1 MKTTASMKT
10 TTIPRLPRLPRI
22 PRLHQGIAM
31 LFPSMFIA
39 LCLAAPSARAA
50 LIASDDFDSYT
61 PGASLIG
68 QSAGGA
74 GWDAAW
80 STGNAAAA
88 VITISNAP
96 ADRISHTLDN
106 GDVLGSDTSGSVL
119 IISSTATA
127 ATDYSNMLLRNFAT
141 APDAG
146 ADVFLSFIFKIK
158 NLAQADGERLTT
170 NALTAWF
177 ARDAAAHAN
186 DTAGLV
192 GLNGQFGAGFDANRS
207 FVTGNLNNGQTYFAV
222 VKYTGWDGTAYR
234 TCQVWLNPSIADET
248 TTNSAKTVTRTES
261 ARGSTAMTGLR
272 VRTFGITAIDTATPA
287 GRYQIIDAIRV
298 GTTWADVVGVPTPV
312 TQPAITGI
320 TSASSLSALRYGDQI
335 TIAGSNFS
343 ATTVVTIGGVTA
355 TATLDA
361 DTPDTKM
368 SVAIPVA
375 AVGAD
380 LEVVAA
386 NGDLTATAAQKVTIL
401 AREPAVTDITP
412 VNGLHSGDAIAITG
426 ENFSVGAPSVT
437 IGGYAATVTPD
448 ENTPDT
454 LLTARIPADAV
465 GAALAVIV
473 TNAHGNTTATQTLS
487 VTALTPVIT
496 GITPNPA
503 WPGDT
508 ITITGENFI
517 NPVVTIGAYTVS
529 VIAST
534 ATGITA
540 TVPAE
545 IAVGEYTLTVTTE
558 AGPATGSLAITL
570 APSVTSV
577 LPVQAAPGELV
588 TLTGKY
594 LGGATVTIGGVRAI
608 VYQAESSDTV
618 LKVFVPDAPAG
629 GVITLT
635 AAGGAAGETTT
646 VENQFEVGAPG
657 VQLAADDFES
667 DIYTADSDTWITG
680 KDGGSGWGGPWLGR
694 ANTLEVITGAD
705 SITHTLDD
713 GTVIGGGKALK
724 LASNHDKA
732 LARPLAQ
739 PVANGADV
747 FLSFIFKIKS
757 NAGDG
762 ETVTGNVF
770 SSWAATTDL
779 SIASGSYDAGTLG
792 IVGVN
797 GRVAARVRTPDAAT
811 TTNINATLLYGETYF
826 CIVKYGGW
834 DGARYT
840 QCRVWLNPGAGDE
853 YITDTGKAVT
863 VNKAGNGSTGM
874 GGIGV
879 RTYGLGNGAYHI
891 IDAIRVGTSWTSVI
905 SVSRP
910 IVAEISPTDTHPG
923 EIVTLGGGGFASLQA
938 ATIGGHDATIVSV
951 TNATI
956 KLLVPSEA
964 VGAGREITLITG
976 SGAITLAERLN
987 VAFAPPR
994 VDAIS
999 FAGATVARNQTIT
1012 ISGFH
1017 FTGLQEVRIAG
1028 IAVTPVTQPTNEE
1041 IRVKVPADAPAGPAD
1056 ISVTTTGGAFT
1067 QTGAFTVDPAL
1078 FPPIVVTGAQASENT
1093 LKPGD
1098 LITIKGDNF
1107 AAPATVRV
1115 NGIVAGI
1122 ISIDDGEIVAVIP
1135 EGAAVDGATEVSVE
1149 TGGGTASVSNT
1160 WVFST
1165 LPVLTRDAPERQL
1178 AVNGSARRVD
1188 LVATATASPD
1198 LAIQWQYCHP
1208 QTGVWLSVTG
1218 AENSGVTTGTLRLG
1232 PSGKDGW
1239 QLRCAF
1245 TTRLGKVYSQS
1256 VALKVMDDLIPAPS
1270 GLAVT
1275 TSPDF
1280 TIFVSDTTRHTI
1292 QTIPASGSIALLA
1305 GQAGAPGDL
1314 DDAGAAAQFNKPRG
1328 LTLDSAGLLLVADS
1342 GNHALRA
1349 VTSGGAVTTVGTG
1362 IDAVFAAPGGLAAL
1376 DAAAGATY
1384 IADTGNHLVKKMLP
1398 SGEVSIVAG
1407 SGNPGAADGSLL
1419 LSAFDSPA
1427 SVAVDASGGY
1437 VYVADTQNHVI
1448 RLIDLTAGAVS
1459 TFAGQTGQAGR
1470 DDGDAALAKFNQPGD
1485 LVVDDAGDVYVADT
1499 GNSLIRVITTD
1510 ASHNRI
1516 VLTLAGDIAG
1526 FKDGA
1531 GADAWFNKPTALALK
1546 GGDLYVADTGNGAIR
1561 RIASDEAATVTTLE
1575 VHGMASGT
1583 ASAAPPPDIDAHGFT
1598 DNGGSGGGGAPS
1610 PWLLAAL
1617 SALAAPRLLRRRR

>member
-1 MKTTASMKT
+1 MKTTLISR
-10 TTIPRLPRLPRI
+10 P
-22 PRLHQGIAM
+22 HQGIAM
-31 LFPSMFIA
+31 LFLSALIA

-61 PGASLIG
+61 PGTSLIG
-68 QSAGGA
+68 QPAGGA
-74 GWDAAW
+74 GWATAW
-80 STGNAAAA
+80 STGHSAAA
-88 VITISNAP
+88 VLTVSNDP
-96 ADRISHTLDN
+96 ADRITHTLDN
-106 GDVLGSDTSGSVL
+106 GDVLGSSTSGSVL
-119 IISSTATA
+119 VVSSTATA
-127 ATDYSNMLLRNFAT
+127 SVDYANMLLRNFET
-141 APDAG
+141 APDTG

-158 NLAQADGERLTT
+158 NLALADGEQLTT

-177 ARDAAAHAN
+177 ARDAGASAK

-192 GLNGQFGAGFDANRS
+192 GLNGRFGAGFDATRS

-234 TCQVWLNPSIADET
+234 SCKVWLNPSISDEAT
-248 TTNSAKTVTRTES
+248 TASAKTVTQEDS
-261 ARGSTAMTGLR
+261 ANGSNAMIGLR
-272 VRTFGITAIDTATPA
+272 VRTYSITTIDTANSA

-298 GTTWADVVGVPTPV
+298 GTTWADVVGVPTPAA
-312 TQPAITGI
+312 QPAITGI
-320 TSASSLSALRYGDQI
+320 TSTSSLSALRYGDQI

-343 ATTVVTIGGVTA
+343 AATVVTIGGVTA

-361 DTPDTKM
+361 DTPDAKM
-368 SVAIPVA
+368 SVAIPA
-375 AVGAD
+375 GAVGAE

-401 AREPAVTDITP
+401 ARAPAVTAITP
-412 VNGLHSGDAIAITG
+412 VTGLHPGDTITITG
-426 ENFSVGAPSVT
+426 ENFSVGAASVT
-437 IGGYAATVTPD
+437 IGGHAATVTPD
-448 ENTPDT
+448 ADTPDT
-454 LLTARIPADAV
+454 KLTAVIPADAV
-465 GAALAVIV
+465 GAALEVVV
-473 TNAHGNTTATQTLS
+473 TNAHDTATAGQTLA

-503 WPGDT
+503 RPGDT
-508 ITITGENFI
+508 LTITGENFI
-517 NPVVTIGAYTVS
+517 NPVVTIGAYSAGVT
-529 VIAST
+529 AST

-545 IAVGEYTLTVTTE
+545 ITAGDYTLTVATE
-558 AGPATGSLAITL
+558 AGQATGPLAITL
-570 APSVTSV
+570 APTVTSV
-577 LPVQAAPGELV
+577 SPAQAASGELV

-608 VYQAESSDTV
+608 VHQAGSSDTV
-618 LKVFVPDAPAG
+618 LRVFVPDDPAN
-629 GVITLT
+629 GVITVSAADGSAT
-635 AAGGAAGETTT
+635 AT
-646 VENQFEVGAPG
+646 VENQFEVGVPG

-667 DIYTADSDTWITG
+667 DIYPPDGAETWITG
-680 KDGGSGWGGPWLGR
+680 KDGGTGWGGPWLGK
-694 ANTLEVITGAD
+694 ANTIEVITGAD

-724 LASNHDKA
+724 LGSNHDKA
-732 LARPLAQ
+732 LARPLGQ
-739 PVANGADV
+739 PVRDGGDV

-762 ETVTGNVF
+762 EIVTGNVF

-779 SIASGSYDAGTLG
+779 AIASGSYDAGTLG

-826 CIVKYGGW
+826 CVVKYGGW
-834 DGARYT
+834 DGTRYT

-853 YITDTGKAVT
+853 HATDTAKAVT
-863 VNKAGNGSTGM
+863 VTKAGNGSTGM

-879 RTYGLGNGAYHI
+879 RTYGLGSGAYHI
-891 IDAIRVGTSWTSVI
+891 IDAIRVGTSWSSVI

-910 IVAEISPTDTHPG
+910 IVAEISPLDTHPG
-923 EIVTLGGGGFASLQA
+923 EIVTLGGGGFSGLQA
-938 ATIGGHDATIVSV
+938 AAIGGHDAEIVSV

-956 KLLVPSEA
+956 RLRVPVEA
-964 VGAGREITLITG
+964 VGPDQEITLTTG
-976 SGAITLAERLN
+976 GGTVALAERLN

-1012 ISGFH
+1012 ISGLH

-1028 IAVTPVTQPTNEE
+1028 IAVTPVTPPTNEE

-1056 ISVTTTGGAFT
+1056 VSVTTDGGAFT
-1067 QTGAFTVDPAL
+1067 QAGVFTVDPAL
-1078 FPPIVVTGAQASENT
+1078 FPPIVVAGAQVSEDT

-1098 LITIKGDNF
+1098 LVTIKGDNF
-1107 AAPATVRV
+1107 TAPATVRI
-1115 NGIVAGI
+1115 NGIAAGI
-1122 ISIDDGEIVAVIP
+1122 VSIADGEIVAVIP

-1149 TGGGTASVSNT
+1149 TGGGTASVSNA

-1188 LVATATASPD
+1188 LVATATATPD

-1239 QLRCAF
+1239 RLRCAF
-1245 TTRLGKVYSQS
+1245 TTRLGRVCSQP
-1256 VALKVMDDLIPAPS
+1256 VDLKVMDDLIPAPS
-1270 GLAVT
+1270 GLAVGT
-1275 TSPDF
+1275 GPDF
-1280 TIFVSDTTRHTI
+1280 TIFVSDTTRHVI

-1305 GQAGAPGDL
+1305 GQSGTSGGLDGAGAG
-1314 DDAGAAAQFNKPRG
+1314 AQFNKPRG
-1328 LTLDSAGLLLVADS
+1328 LTLDSAGMLLVADS

-1349 VTSGGAVTTVGTG
+1349 VTSGGAVATVGTG
-1362 IDAVFAAPGGLAAL
+1362 VDAVFAAPGGLAAL
-1376 DAAAGATY
+1376 DAAGGAAY

-1398 SGEVSIVAG
+1398 SGEVGIVAG
-1407 SGNPGAADGSLL
+1407 SGSPGAANGSLF
-1419 LSAFDSPA
+1419 LSAFNSPA

-1459 TFAGQTGQAGR
+1459 TFAGQPGQAGR

-1510 ASHNRI
+1510 ASRNRV
-1516 VLTLAGDIAG
+1516 VLTLAGDITG

-1531 GADAWFNKPTALALK
+1531 GADAWFDKPSAIALK
-1546 GGDLYVADTGNGAIR
+1546 GGDLYVADTGNGVIR
-1561 RIASDEAATVTTLE
+1561 RIASDEAATVTTVE
-1575 VHGMASGT
+1575 VHG
-1583 ASAAPPPDIDAHGFT
+1583 AAVAVPPPDNAPRGFT
-1598 DNGGSGGGGAPS
+1598 DNGGKGGGGGAPS

-1617 SALAAPRLLRRRR
+1617 FALAALRPRRRQ